1 MKSVEGYTPQ
11 DAVDP
16 SDGPWPEVPASG
28 PSPTPSPEMRAAE
41 EALEAALA
49 EVSRVEDELRSMEE
63 VRERLQGQLQHA
75 SAQADGLISQ
85 IAEVYSRERERLEA
99 ELQLVQRRASGLE
112 QIREI
117 RLGKA
122 ETPGVASAPAATVEA
137 AAPQVPAPAELAA
150 EPVEAASPVAV
161 VAAEQP
167 AEAKRTDRKTRKRAD
182 TSANGEGEGAEAAYE
197 DHWYQVLKRD
207 NNLGAEPS

>member
-1 MKSVEGYTPQ
+1 
-11 DAVDP
+11 
-16 SDGPWPEVPASG
+16 
-28 PSPTPSPEMRAAE
+28 MRAAE

-49 EVSRVEDELRSMEE
+49 EVSRVEEELRSMEE
-63 VRERLQGQLQHA
+63 VRERLRAQLQQA

-122 ETPGVASAPAATVEA
+122 EGAGAPTAPAGTVEA
-137 AAPQVPAPAELAA
+137 AAPQVSAAAELAA
-150 EPVEAASPVAV
+150 EPAEAAPPVAV

-182 TSANGEGEGAEAAYE
+182 TSANGDGEGAEAAYE

-207 NNLGAEPS
+207 NLGAEPS